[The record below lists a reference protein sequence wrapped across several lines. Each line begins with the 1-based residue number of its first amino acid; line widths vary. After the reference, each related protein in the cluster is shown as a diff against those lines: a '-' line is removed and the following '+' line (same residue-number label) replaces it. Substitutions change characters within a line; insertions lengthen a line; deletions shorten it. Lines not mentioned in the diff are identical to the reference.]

1 MTRVDAAA
9 DAATLDPARLADIDA
24 LLLDAGNTVV
34 FLDHDA
40 VAALVADRLRMADGA
55 SITGT
60 DVRVAEAQAKRH
72 YEALLAAGGAHEDG
86 WTLFFV
92 ALFGALGVGEA
103 EARAVIPGLRRAHD
117 ALNLWRRVPQGLPDA
132 LARARA
138 AGLAVGIVSNSE
150 GKLDALFAHVGLGDA
165 FACVVDSAL
174 EGVRKPDPEIFRRA
188 LARVGV
194 PASRAI
200 YVGDLPSV
208 DVDGARAAGLSAVLV
223 DPFGHYGA
231 YTDAPRVASVVEVV
245 DALLAA
251 RVSRRVAG

>member
-1 MTRVDAAA
+1 MRASAA
-9 DAATLDPARLADIDA
+9 LDPAQLAGVDA

-40 VAALVADRLRMADGA
+40 VAALVAGKLRMADGA
-55 SITGT
+55 AITGP
-60 DVRVAEAQAKRH
+60 DVRIAEAQAKRR

-92 ALFGALGVGEA
+92 ALFGALGLSEA
-103 EARAVIPGLRRAHD
+103 EARAVVPALRRSHD
-117 ALNLWRRVPQGLPDA
+117 ELNLWRRVPAGLPEA

-138 AGLAVGIVSNSE
+138 AGVSVGVVSNSE
-150 GKLDALFAHVGLGDA
+150 GRLDALFAHVGLGDA
-165 FACVVDSAL
+165 FACVVDSAH

-188 LARVGV
+188 LARIGV
-194 PASRAI
+194 PASRAL

-208 DVDGARAAGLSAVLV
+208 DVDGARGAGLAAVLV
-223 DPFGHYGA
+223 DPFGHYRA

-251 RVSRRVAG
+251 RRAR

>member
-1 MTRVDAAA
+1 MLDSVMPDRV
-9 DAATLDPARLADIDA
+9 TLDPGHVAGIDA

-40 VAALVADRLRMADGA
+40 VAALVADHLHLADGGA
-55 SITGT
+55 ITGT
-60 DVRVAEAQAKRH
+60 EVRVAEAQAKRR

-92 ALFGALGVGEA
+92 ALFGALGIGEA
-103 EARAVIPGLRRAHD
+103 EARAVVPVLRRAHD
-117 ALNLWRRVPQGLPDA
+117 ELNLWRRVPEGLVDA
-132 LARARA
+132 LVRVRA
-138 AGLAVGIVSNSE
+138 AGVPVGVVSNSE
-150 GKLDALFAHVGLGDA
+150 GKLDALFAHVGLGDV
-165 FACVVDSAL
+165 FACVVDSAH

-194 PASRAI
+194 PASRAL

-208 DVDGARAAGLSAVLV
+208 DVDGARAAGLSAVLI
-223 DPFGHYGA
+223 DPFGHYDA
-231 YTDAPRVASVVEVV
+231 YTAAPRVASVVEVV

-251 RVSRRVAG
+251 RAAR